1 MGQILRPDIIF
12 IRVDGKV
19 GVKTLGGGTVRNFKR
34 LRFESKVLIL
44 CTVVQERVILQ
55 NAHFEGTLLVPI
67 QLGFCISH
75 DRILQSLIRSNA
87 ASYGPIRETII
98 LLTQTL
104 IPDSGPS
111 KDVRRGLS

>member
-75 DRILQSLIRSNA
+75 DMIKNSTVVDSLQCCFLWTHS
-87 ASYGPIRETII
+87 
-98 LLTQTL
+98 
-104 IPDSGPS
+104 
-111 KDVRRGLS
+111 